1 MADYYELLGLPRDA
15 DQEGIKKAYRK
26 VALKYHPDRN
36 AGSREA
42 EERFKEV
49 TEAYEV
55 LRDPRKRARY
65 DRHGKEGLRGRGG
78 FGGGGGF
85 DFSDALEVF
94 MRDFGGFGG
103 FEGLFGGRRS
113 GDRPSRGKSMRI
125 RLPLTLRDVRTG
137 VSRKVRVAVLESCGS
152 CGATGVRGGASP
164 LPCSTCRGSGEER
177 RVERSVFGQFVSVAP
192 CRRCRGEGTLITERC
207 AECHGEGRIRVDRHI
222 RVNVPAGVSSE
233 NYLTLR
239 GEGNAGPR
247 GGPRGDIVV
256 LLEVAQDERFTRD
269 GDDLIVEVPLTFGQA
284 ALGTRLEVP
293 TVEGG
298 TTRVQVPPGVQSG
311 EVIRVKGR
319 GLPEVNGHRHGD
331 LLVRLVVWVPERLTS
346 EQERIIRRLRKVEDR
361 APEKIDPGAE
371 RGFWSRVKE
380 VLG

>member
-1 MADYYELLGLPRDA
+1 MADYYELLRVARDA
-15 DQEGIKKAYRK
+15 GEEDIKKAYRK
-26 VALKYHPDRN
+26 VALEYHPDRN

-55 LRDPRKRARY
+55 LRDPQKRARY
-65 DRHGKEGLRGRGG
+65 DRYGKEGLRGQGG
-78 FGGGGGF
+78 FGSGF
-85 DFSDALEVF
+85 DFSDALEIF

-103 FEGLFGGRRS
+103 FESLFGGRRA
-113 GDRPSRGKSMRI
+113 GNRPVRGKSLRL

-137 VSRKVRVAVLESCGS
+137 VAKKVRVSVLEPCDSCSG
-152 CGATGVRGGASP
+152 TGVKGGASAQ
-164 LPCSTCRGSGEER
+164 PCANCQGAGEER

-192 CRRCRGEGTLITERC
+192 CRRCRGEGTVIADYC
-207 AECHGEGRIRVDRHI
+207 PGCHGDGRVRADRHI
-222 RVNVPAGVSSE
+222 QVNVPAGVSSE

-239 GEGNAGPR
+239 GEGNVGPR

-256 LLEVAQDERFTRD
+256 LLEVAEDGRFMRD
-269 GDDLIVEVPLTFGQA
+269 RDDLVVEVPLTFSQA

-293 TVEGG
+293 TVEG
-298 TTRVQVPPGVQSG
+298 TPTRVEVPAGVQSG
-311 EVIRVKGR
+311 EVIRVRGE
-319 GLPEVNGHRHGD
+319 GLPELNGSRHGD

-346 EQERIIRRLRKVEDR
+346 EQERLIRRLREVEDG
-361 APEKIDPGAE
+361 APEKIDPGDR

-380 VLG
+380 ALG